1 MYSNQLPA
9 RITTELTQHIRDCI
23 SDYDYQRLEN
33 NYGCVRQGLH
43 QALFNEC
50 YYIVG
55 TYQAKQWLDDCVF
68 EAQTMVKKWMMDI
81 YGGLT
86 KDYAEIVTDPERLA
100 NMVAYIIGEELIY
113 DMDEDHF
120 WAMENPPEIEEEAC

>member
-23 SDYDYQRLEN
+23 SDYDYESLEN

-55 TYQAKQWLDDCVF
+55 TYQAKQWLADCVF
-68 EAQTMVKKWMMDI
+68 EAQNRVREWMVDNF
-81 YGGLT
+81 G
-86 KDYAEIVTDPERLA
+86 EIPQEQVGILFCPERLA
-100 NMVAYIIGEELIY
+100 NMVAYIMGEELINN
-113 DMDEDHF
+113 MDEDEFH
-120 WAMENPPEIEEEAC
+120 AMTNYPEEEAC